1 MEYSMNMYAKLLH
14 TSISRIGSG
23 GNTVKIYGNHTD
35 FHIAYVVKKYME
47 EKKDMEKYPYLVNL
61 CQGVTTAVVED
72 QNGEL
77 YLIGPVSFVEYKQ
90 VDLKKFITQECCM
103 QKETSEEAYVLP
115 KIPYCSRD
123 RFGITVLLVHLM
135 LTGQELSLEELWR

>member
-47 EKKDMEKYPYLVNL
+47 EKK
-61 CQGVTTAVVED
+61 GAV
-72 QNGEL
+72 
-77 YLIGPVSFVEYKQ
+77 
-90 VDLKKFITQECCM
+90 KK
-103 QKETSEEAYVLP
+103 LP
-115 KIPYCSRD
+115 
-123 RFGITVLLVHLM
+123 
-135 LTGQELSLEELWR
+135 

>member
-47 EKKDMEKYPYLVNL
+47 EKKDMEKISISRKSVPGRYN
-61 CQGVTTAVVED
+61 CG
-72 QNGEL
+72 G
-77 YLIGPVSFVEYKQ
+77 GR
-90 VDLKKFITQECCM
+90 
-103 QKETSEEAYVLP
+103 P
-115 KIPYCSRD
+115 K
-123 RFGITVLLVHLM
+123 
-135 LTGQELSLEELWR
+135 W